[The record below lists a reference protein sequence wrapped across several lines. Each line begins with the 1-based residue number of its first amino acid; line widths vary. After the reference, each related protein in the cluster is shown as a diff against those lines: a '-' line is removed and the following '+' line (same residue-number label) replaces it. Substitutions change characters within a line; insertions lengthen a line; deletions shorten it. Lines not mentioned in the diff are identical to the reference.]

1 VAAPGAA
8 TEHPVR
14 LQRAPAAAKVLR
26 VHPASASHMPAHHRS
41 TFRLTLR
48 ALLLCCSASP
58 MASPTDAQAPV
69 AADGPYVFRKSDT
82 LQAAWICDD
91 AVVRREVAADA
102 DGHAVIAPVCAYPHA
117 LEIVAPAAAAAATA
131 DAAGGRIVALSDIH
145 GQYALMVRL
154 LRANGVI
161 DADDRWA
168 LGRDTLVVAGDIFDR
183 GEQVTEAFWLL
194 YALQQQAAQAGGAVH
209 FVLGNHETMVLYD
222 DLRYVHPK
230 YLRTAERLQTSYP
243 ALYGA
248 DSVIGQWLRTR
259 PVLLRVGD
267 TLFLHGGIA
276 PEAVRLALEADA
288 TNARYRDS
296 LGTPRAQLRDDPAL
310 APLYDGKTSPIW
322 YRGYFDGRMDTAQV
336 EALVTQ
342 LGVSR
347 IVVGH
352 TSMPHVSRFHDGRVI
367 AIDSSIK
374 NGESGELLFIE
385 GDRLSRGLLD
395 GSRVPLADGAAHAK
409 E

>member
-1 VAAPGAA
+1 MRR
-8 TEHPVR
+8 R
-14 LQRAPAAAKVLR
+14 LLSRFRTLLRDLLPA
-26 VHPASASHMPAHHRS
+26 
-41 TFRLTLR
+41 
-48 ALLLCCSASP
+48 ALLLAVSPALPAAGPAS
-58 MASPTDAQAPV
+58 V
-69 AADGPYVFRKSDT
+69 AADGPYVFRQSGA
-82 LQAAWICDD
+82 LQAAWVCDD
-91 AVVRREVAADA
+91 TVIRREVAAGN
-102 DGHAVIAPVCAYPHA
+102 DGHAPVPAVCGYPHA
-117 LEIVAPAAAAAATA
+117 LDIVAPAEAAAATA
-131 DAAGGRIVALSDIH
+131 APTSERIVALSDIH
-145 GQYALMVRL
+145 GQYELMVRL

-161 DADDRWA
+161 DAEDRWA

-183 GEQVTEAFWLL
+183 GERVTEAFWLL

-230 YLRTAERLQTSYP
+230 YLRSAELLQTTYP
-243 ALYGA
+243 ALYGP

-259 PVLLRVGD
+259 PVLLRIGD

-276 PEAVRLALEADA
+276 PEAVRLALDA
-288 TNARYRDS
+288 ETTNAGYRAS
-296 LGTPRAQLRDDPAL
+296 LGTPRAQVKEDPTL
-310 APLYDGKTSPIW
+310 TPLYDGKTSPIW

-336 EALVTQ
+336 EALAAQ
-342 LGVSR
+342 LGVAR

-385 GDRLSRGLLD
+385 GDALSRGLLD
-395 GSRVPLADGAAHAK
+395 GSRVPLVEATPRTK